1 MFSLLETMANSE
13 DLDEM
18 PCKSAFHQG
27 LHSLIRQNRSSESE
41 KQYFLGNYSLN
52 IYNGPS

>member
-1 MFSLLETMANSE
+1 MANSE

-18 PCKSAFHQG
+18 RCKSAFHQG
-27 LHSLIRQNRSSESE
+27 LHSLLRQNRSSEIE
-41 KQYFLGNYSLN
+41 KQYFFGNYSLN